1 VTYSE
6 IMIVVHIEDLRI
18 DQSTVA
24 ISINSAVAKM
34 SGMTSARLD
43 KLPNRNALIRERS
56 RDFRCH
62 QQG

>member
-1 VTYSE
+1 
-6 IMIVVHIEDLRI
+6 MVHSEDLRI

-43 KLPNRNALIRERS
+43 KLPNRNDLIREWN
-56 RDFRCH
+56 RDCRCH
-62 QQG
+62 QKG

>member
-1 VTYSE
+1 MVNS
-6 IMIVVHIEDLRI
+6 EDLRI

-56 RDFRCH
+56 RDC
-62 QQG
+62 